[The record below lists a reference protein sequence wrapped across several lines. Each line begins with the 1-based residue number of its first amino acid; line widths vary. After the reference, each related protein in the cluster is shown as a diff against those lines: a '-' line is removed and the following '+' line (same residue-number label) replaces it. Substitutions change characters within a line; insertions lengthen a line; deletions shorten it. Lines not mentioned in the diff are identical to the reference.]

1 MAQKR
6 DNTHHCS
13 QCGAPVAAIW
23 HLPTSCKE
31 CGASFDPRP
40 RWILSAVLMASAVL
54 SVVVTALVRLATVNN
69 YVLVSVFLITGFLA
83 FIVLQPLLFKLG
95 VLRLTNVNAED
106 DTATSIRLS
115 ESDALAKAES
125 IARAKNYAGST
136 RKMRAAQARQLKES
150 LDLAKSL
157 RTGTGEHQATG
168 TDTPEASKPQ
178 AREIATARSASASAE
193 PRCRFA
199 RVTATNEAGI
209 RRMSALATR
218 IVRAHFD
225 PIVGTEQNDYMIER
239 FQTPEAIAQQI
250 QEGFEY
256 YFVLPPK
263 EPQRDDG
270 TKKGTRPLG
279 FLALRAQE
287 DRELYLSKF
296 YLDEEMRG
304 KGYSHPMMRFVT
316 RRARKLGC
324 DHVTL
329 RVNRKNYQAI
339 LAYEHLGF
347 VRVGEVRTDI
357 GNGFVMDDFVYE
369 LDLRDEA

>member
-6 DNTHHCS
+6 DNAHHCC
-13 QCGAPVAAIW
+13 QCGAVVSASW

-40 RWILSAVLMASAVL
+40 RWILSAVLIVSVAFSVL
-54 SVVVTALVRLATVNN
+54 VCALVRLATANN
-69 YVLVSVFLITGFLA
+69 YVLASAFLIAGFLA
-83 FIVLQPLLFKLG
+83 FTVLQPLLFKLG
-95 VLRLTNVNAED
+95 VLRLTNVNAKD

-115 ESDALAKAES
+115 GSDALAKAEG

-136 RKMRAAQARQLKES
+136 REVRTAQAKQLKES

-157 RTGTGEHQATG
+157 RTGVAKHQAAESDAPKAAKNQTQ
-168 TDTPEASKPQ
+168 ESAIERFASTHAKPH
-178 AREIATARSASASAE
+178 
-193 PRCRFA
+193 CRFA

-209 RRMSALATR
+209 RRMSAMATR
-218 IVRAHFD
+218 IVREHFD

-239 FQTPEAIAQQI
+239 FQAPEAIAQQI

-263 EPQRDDG
+263 DRQRDDG
-270 TKKGTRPLG
+270 AKKGARPLG

-287 DRELYLSKF
+287 GQELYLSKF
-296 YLDEEMRG
+296 YLIEEMRG
-304 KGYSHPMMRFVT
+304 KGYARPMMRFVA
-316 RRARKLGC
+316 RRARNLGC
-324 DHVTL
+324 DHITL

-347 VRVGEVRTDI
+347 VRVGELCTNI
-357 GNGFVMDDFVYE
+357 GNGFVMDDLVYE
-369 LDLRDEA
+369 LDLRGET